1 MQIQSSYNKVLAYT
15 NQREGEI
22 KLGQVLPCQR
32 EAISF
37 LDDLSGILNQLSTD
51 YIILGI
57 SEDIGVRA
65 NYGLAGTAKSYDTF
79 LRYFVNIQ
87 KNKLIEENRIF
98 LLGEIYLDDLQN
110 TSEDIDDVGSL
121 RELCKQIDA
130 RVYPIIKEIVKHG
143 KIPIIIGGGH
153 NNSYGNIKGCSL
165 ALNRPIEVLNID
177 PHADFRAEEGR
188 HSGNGFRY
196 AYNQS
201 YMNKYGVWGLH
212 ENYNNHTILDSFTN
226 DKNLFYQSFDYI
238 LRTKNRDFKSFLSH
252 FSDELGIELDLDSIK
267 NMPSSAMSPIG
278 FTEEEVLEFLLQVSS
293 SKKVLYYHLA
303 EGSPQMES
311 SYRIGKFLTY
321 AVTTILKNSF
331 NKG

>member
-37 LDDLSGILNQLSTD
+37 LDDLSSILNQLSTE

-57 SEDIGVRA
+57 AEDIGVRA
-65 NYGLAGTAKSYDTF
+65 NHGIAGAVKSYDTF
-79 LRYFVNIQ
+79 LHYFVNIQ
-87 KNKLIEENRIF
+87 KNQMIEENRIF

-110 TSEDIDDVGSL
+110 ASEDITDVGAL
-121 RELCKQIDA
+121 RELCTQIDA

-143 KIPIIIGGGH
+143 KIPIVIGGGH

-212 ENYNNHTILDSFTN
+212 ENYNNQTILDSFTN
-226 DKNLFYQSFDYI
+226 NKNLFYQSLDYI
-238 LRTKNRDFKSFLSH
+238 IRKKDRDFKSFLAH

-267 NMPSSAMSPIG
+267 NMPSSAMSPLG

-311 SYRIGKFLTY
+311 TYKVGKFLTY
-321 AVTTILKNSF
+321 AVTAILYRI
-331 NKG
+331 